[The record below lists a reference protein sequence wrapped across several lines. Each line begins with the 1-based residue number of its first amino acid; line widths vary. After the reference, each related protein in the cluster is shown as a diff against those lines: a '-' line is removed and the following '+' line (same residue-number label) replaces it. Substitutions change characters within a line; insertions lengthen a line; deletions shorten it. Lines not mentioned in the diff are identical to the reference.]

1 MSGDDLHIEP
11 GAVKSSGTKL
21 TELASTAKS
30 SISAYFNS
38 AAPAAQANPGFA
50 TGPALIAFANS
61 VHGQVNS
68 VIDDLSTNG
77 EKVIAAA
84 QNVQSTDSDTAN
96 GFNREMASLNGL
108 SKPPVPGQ

>member
-1 MSGDDLHIEP
+1 MSEDDLHIEP

-21 TELASTAKS
+21 AELASAAKS
-30 SISAYFNS
+30 SINAYFNS

-50 TGPALIAFANS
+50 TGPALVAFANT

-68 VIDDLSTNG
+68 VIDEMSTNG
-77 EKVIAAA
+77 EKIVAAA
-84 QNVQSTDSDTAN
+84 QNVQSTDSDTGN
-96 GFNREMASLNGL
+96 GFNREMAALNGL